1 MLLVLDTGTSN
12 LQSVMDGFRR
22 VGGRP
27 EIAMDASAIEHADA
41 IVLPG
46 VGAFDKGMA
55 ALREAD
61 VVDALTTRT
70 KSDGVPLLGIC
81 LGMQLLASES
91 EEHGLH
97 RGLDLIPGR
106 VVRLNP
112 STPTYRVPN
121 FGWHDTEVTP
131 DSPLFASG
139 PTTQTFYY
147 AHSYHFCCA
156 EKHHVA
162 ATNEYGSQRITASV
176 ARDNI
181 FGVQFHPEKSQD
193 EGLNVL
199 ARFLHFARDAGRNV

>member
-22 VGGRP
+22 VGGFP
-27 EIAMDASAIEHADA
+27 EIAMDASAIERAEA

-46 VGAFDKGMA
+46 VGAFDKGIA
-55 ALREAD
+55 ALRRAEA
-61 VVDALTTRT
+61 VDMLTKRT
-70 KSDGVPLLGIC
+70 KIDGVPLLGIC

-106 VVRLNP
+106 VIRLNP

-121 FGWHDTEVTP
+121 FGWHDTDVAA
-131 DSPLFASG
+131 DNPLFSSG
-139 PTTQTFYY
+139 PTTQTFYF
-147 AHSYHFCCA
+147 AHSYHFCCDD
-156 EKHHVA
+156 EGDIG
-162 ATNEYGSQRITASV
+162 ATTEYSGERITASV

-199 ARFLHFARDAGRNV
+199 AGFLQFAREAGRNV